1 MTKKQI
7 INLLLA
13 LKREQ
18 INDIYVVYHNPKSG
32 ILCLDTYS
40 LSFEYARFKLTLYRL
55 RKDIKYVSVDYV
67 VGLKNFSAVYFD
79 DSFPVCMSLY
89 TYLTKLKKNKTL

>member
-18 INDIYVVYHNPKSG
+18 INDIYVVYHNPKIG
-32 ILCLDTYS
+32 VLCLDSFS

-55 RKDIKYVSVDYV
+55 RKDIKYVSVDYF
-67 VGLKNFSAVYFD
+67 VGSECLSAVYFD

-89 TYLTKLKKNKTL
+89 SYLTKKNKK

>member
-32 ILCLDTYS
+32 IFCLDTYS

-55 RKDIKYVSVDYV
+55 RRDIKYVSVDYI
-67 VGLKNFSAVYFD
+67 VGSKCLSAVYFD

-89 TYLTKLKKNKTL
+89 SYLTAKKNKKL